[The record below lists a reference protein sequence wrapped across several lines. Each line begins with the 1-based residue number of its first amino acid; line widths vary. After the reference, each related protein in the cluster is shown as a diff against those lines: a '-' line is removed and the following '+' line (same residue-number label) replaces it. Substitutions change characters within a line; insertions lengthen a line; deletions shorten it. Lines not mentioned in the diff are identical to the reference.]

1 MADNKKIDEQQVQQG
16 LIGSDPNAEVAEE
29 RKPTNVRV
37 QKFLLLS
44 ARSFDIAKKDAKGRK
59 TSEMEK
65 VMQIFF
71 LDGNQCIPKTG
82 QPLLNG
88 FAPVVSIFQR
98 ELTPEVMDLE
108 EMQVFTPVFAKS
120 AETKTSYSCTVFS
133 QMRKSRCIVRL
144 WVYFFKPPISS
155 YTANTKRRIGFYISK
170 ARWCG

>member
-71 LDGNQCIPKTG
+71 LDVNQCIPKTG

-98 ELTPEVMDLE
+98 ELTPEVMALE
-108 EMQVFTPVFAKS
+108 DMQVFTPVFAKIS
-120 AETKTSYSCTVFS
+120 GNENFIQLHGILSNAEVEMY
-133 QMRKSRCIVRL
+133 RKIMGVL
-144 WVYFFKPPISS
+144 L
-155 YTANTKRRIGFYISK
+155 
-170 ARWCG
+170 